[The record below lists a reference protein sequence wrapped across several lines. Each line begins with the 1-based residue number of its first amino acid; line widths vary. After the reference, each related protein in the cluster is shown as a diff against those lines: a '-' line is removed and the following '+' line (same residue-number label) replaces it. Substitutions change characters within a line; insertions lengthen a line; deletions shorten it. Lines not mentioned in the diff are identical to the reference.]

1 MKVSALPASAQRA
14 PGSATDAFCTL
25 VSELERERKSRI
37 FSMIHFGKDHVCWA
51 DYPKIVLGRK
61 DFQPVETL
69 EILLHTPGGEGDLAY
84 KLVKF
89 FRRRCKQL
97 NFIVPMVAKSAGT
110 LMCLGG
116 DAIFMGEFAELG
128 PVDVQITDPVE
139 RGVEPLSP
147 LDELKSMEFLRDY
160 AVELFDFFTALI
172 IRNSGMSVKDAIR
185 EASPYVSAMV
195 RPLYEKIDPLEVG
208 EHRRALAE
216 GEEYAKRLL
225 ALTDNPFAST
235 IIDRLVRQY
244 PSHGFDID
252 LDEAAEL
259 KLPVRPLDR
268 SQDERLT
275 AAIMELHNDHISFTG
290 FVPKQ
295 PAQPAKQQTTQTRRG
310 KLRTSPNGLGA
321 STS

>member
-1 MKVSALPASAQRA
+1 
-14 PGSATDAFCTL
+14 
-25 VSELERERKSRI
+25 
-37 FSMIHFGKDHVCWA
+37 MIHVGKAHVCWQ
-51 DYPKIVLGRK
+51 DFPKFAAGRK

-69 EILLHTPGGEGDLAY
+69 EIILHTPGGEADFAY
-84 KLVKF
+84 KMVKF
-89 FRRRCKQL
+89 FRRRCKNL
-97 NFIVPMVAKSAGT
+97 NFIVPLMAKSAGT

-128 PVDVQITDPVE
+128 PVDVQIQDPVE
-139 RGVEPLSP
+139 RGMEPLSP

-216 GEEYAKRLL
+216 GEEYARRLL
-225 ALTDNPFAST
+225 TLTDNPVAST
-235 IIDRLVRQY
+235 IIDKLVRQY

-268 SQDERLT
+268 GQDERLT
-275 AAIMELHNDHISFTG
+275 AAIMELHNDGISFTG

-295 PAQPAKQQTTQTRRG
+295 PAQPANATTQTRRR
-310 KLRTSPNGLGA
+310 KLRTSSNGLGA
-321 STS
+321 GAS